1 MQLKKLYANKS
12 SFRTVEFN
20 ETGLSFIVAKQKN
33 PDNKNNGKTYNG
45 VGKSLLVKIIH
56 FCMGSKKKIITLSV
70 KSSLVGSFIWI
81 FLLEE

>member
-56 FCMGSKKKIITLSV
+56 FCMGIILLNIQ
-70 KSSLVGSFIWI
+70 LVWMVVVIVI
-81 FLLEE
+81 F